1 MLVAKSVTAGSSDT
15 LEVGEDKCAWLE
27 SENKWLVCLLL
38 WN

>member
-1 MLVAKSVTAGSSDT
+1 MLEAKSVTAGSSDT
-15 LEVGEDKCAWLE
+15 LEVAEDKRAWLE